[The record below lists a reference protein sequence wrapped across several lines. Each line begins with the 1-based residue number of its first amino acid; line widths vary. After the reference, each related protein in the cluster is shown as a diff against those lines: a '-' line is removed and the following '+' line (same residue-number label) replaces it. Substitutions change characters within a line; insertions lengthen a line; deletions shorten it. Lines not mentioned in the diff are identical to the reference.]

1 MESNKNEDTSELMG
15 LSLCPYQK
23 LNSINTN
30 MNVFDELEIDPQIE
44 KDFNNLMKDCPT
56 NILNSN
62 WEMNGEYF
70 KKFSIYEESYE
81 SKVTNCVQ

>member
-1 MESNKNEDTSELMG
+1 
-15 LSLCPYQK
+15 
-23 LNSINTN
+23 
-30 MNVFDELEIDPQIE
+30 MNVSDNLEIDPQIE
-44 KDFNNLMKDCPT
+44 KDFNTLMKDCPT
-56 NILNSN
+56 INLNSN